1 MKKSRFTDS
10 QIMTI
15 LKQVEAGTPVAELCR
30 EHGMSNASFY
40 KWRSWFGGMDAS
52 MMARLKELEDE
63 NRRLKKMYAEERLK
77 AEIIQEAMA
86 KKLVKPSHRKRMAQD
101 AVRSRNVS
109 IRFACQLFVVSE
121 SCYRYQPELNEENA
135 VIADW
140 LLRITDSQRNW
151 GFGLCFLYLRNVKGF
166 RFNHKRVY
174 RIYCELSLNMRIKPK
189 KRLKRNQP
197 EPLAVPE
204 NSNECWSMDFMH
216 DQLSDGRSVRLL
228 NIIDDF
234 NREALAIEV
243 DFSLPANRVVRTL
256 EQLIEWK
263 GKPEV
268 IRCDNGPEYTGKILM
283 LWAAQQNITLRFI
296 QPGKPQQNAYIE
308 RYNRTV
314 RYGWLGQH
322 LFSSLEELQGYAT
335 RWQWFY
341 NHERPNMALNGF
353 TPMQHIQR
361 MS

>member
-1 MKKSRFTDS
+1 MPSRR
-10 QIMTI
+10 
-15 LKQVEAGTPVAELCR
+15 KQ
-30 EHGMSNASFY
+30 
-40 KWRSWFGGMDAS
+40 
-52 MMARLKELEDE
+52 MA
-63 NRRLKKMYAEERLK
+63 
-77 AEIIQEAMA
+77 QEA
-86 KKLVKPSHRKRMAQD
+86 
-101 AVRSRNVS
+101 VRNRNIS
-109 IRFACQLFVVSE
+109 IRAACQLFVVSE
-121 SCYRYQPELNEENA
+121 SCYRYQPTLNEENDA
-135 VIADW
+135 IAGW

-166 RFNHKRVY
+166 KFNHKRVY

-189 KRLKRNQP
+189 KRLKRDKP

-204 NSNECWSMDFMH
+204 YSNECWSMDFMH

-228 NIIDDF
+228 NVIDDF

-243 DFSLPANRVVRTL
+243 DFSLPASRVVRTL

-263 GKPEV
+263 GKPV
-268 IRCDNGPEYTGKILM
+268 AIRCDNGPEYTSNVLIS
-283 LWAAQQNITLRFI
+283 WASKQGIRINFI
-296 QPGKPQQNAYIE
+296 QPGNPQQNAYIE

-314 RYGWLGQH
+314 RYDWLGQH
-322 LFSSLEELQGYAT
+322 LFSSLDELQNYAT

-361 MS
+361 MT